1 MQKLI
6 PLMAAAALFCAAPL
20 TRAQAPKIAVVDA
33 GKIFQESLEGK
44 KTAQALQSRIGADE
58 SKLQSEQAALRA
70 MYDDM
75 QKKKDSLSPEA
86 LAEKEAELETRDRK
100 FKALYQ
106 STGQKLEALQGRTTA
121 AFRSKLFEY
130 LQRWAKQ
137 NGYAMV
143 MLSDATIYVDS
154 TMDITDAALKGFNEE
169 YIKAGQPE
177 VKLPEDAPAA
187 APAPVASAP
196 KPAAAPAPKPAAAPK
211 KKP

>member
-6 PLMAAAALFCAAPL
+6 PLMAAAALLCAAPL

-33 GKIFQESLEGK
+33 GKIFQESIEGK
-44 KTAQALQSRIGADE
+44 KTAQALQTRIGTEEA
-58 SKLQSEQAALRA
+58 KLQNEQAALKA
-70 MYDDM
+70 MYEDM

-86 LAEKEAELETRDRK
+86 LAEKEAEIESRDRK
-100 FKALYQ
+100 FKGMYQ
-106 STGQKLEALQGRTTA
+106 STGQRLEALQQRTTG
-121 AFRSKLFEY
+121 AFRVKLFEF
-130 LQRWAKQ
+130 LARWAKQ

-177 VKLPEDAPAA
+177 VKLPDEMAAAPAA
-187 APAPVASAP
+187 APAP
-196 KPAAAPAPKPAAAPK
+196 KPTAAPAPKPAAAPK

>member
-6 PLMAAAALFCAAPL
+6 PLMAVAALLCAAPL

-44 KTAQALQSRIGADE
+44 KTAQALQARIGAEE
-58 SKLQSEQAALRA
+58 SKLQSEQAALKA

-86 LAEKEAELETRDRK
+86 LAEKEAEIEGRDRR
-100 FKALYQ
+100 FKAMYQ
-106 STGQKLEALQGRTTA
+106 ATGQKLEALQGRTTG
-121 AFRSKLFEY
+121 AFRSKLFEF

-143 MLSDATIYVDS
+143 MLSDATIYVDA
-154 TMDITDAALKGFNEE
+154 TMDITDTALKGFNEE
-169 YIKAGQPE
+169 YIKAGQPD
-177 VKLPEDAPAA
+177 VKLPDEVAAA
-187 APAPVASAP
+187 APVSAPAPASAP
-196 KPAAAPAPKPAAAPK
+196 RPAPKPGTAPK